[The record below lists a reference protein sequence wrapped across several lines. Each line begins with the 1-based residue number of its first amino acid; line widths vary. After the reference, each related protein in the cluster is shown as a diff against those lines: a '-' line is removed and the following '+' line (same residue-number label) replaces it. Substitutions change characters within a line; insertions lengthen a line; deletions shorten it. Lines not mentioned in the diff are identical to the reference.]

1 MKSFMLRSD
10 DSILENDCPNKS
22 QNEVMFLKQP
32 TKQEITNKLNDV
44 IMGRI
49 SREDVSK
56 WAMEYIRND
65 GDVYIED
72 VDSWHYLVAV
82 SNIDEMLSPNE
93 YLYSECDIINLI
105 EEYQY
110 KSGYIVELDKL
121 KKYSS
126 ETDLIRIVEGIDDKV
141 IFRGYTREQILCL
154 ANEIVKIDLL
164 SVKYETR
171 EEILHFLCDA
181 LSYYD
186 IFGSVSLTSIVK
198 IKDMLEDDLKEYIEE
213 FIDGTKTI

>member
-1 MKSFMLRSD
+1 MKAQLICNAFMKSFMLRSD
-10 DSILENDCPNKS
+10 DSILENDCLNKS

-72 VDSWHYLVAV
+72 VDSWHYLVAI

-93 YLYSECDIINLI
+93 YLYDESDIVNL
-105 EEYQY
+105 
-110 KSGYIVELDKL
+110 L
-121 KKYSS
+121 K
-126 ETDLIRIVEGIDDKV
+126 
-141 IFRGYTREQILCL
+141 
-154 ANEIVKIDLL
+154 N
-164 SVKYETR
+164 
-171 EEILHFLCDA
+171 
-181 LSYYD
+181 
-186 IFGSVSLTSIVK
+186 
-198 IKDMLEDDLKEYIEE
+198 
-213 FIDGTKTI
+213 

>member
-1 MKSFMLRSD
+1 M
-10 DSILENDCPNKS
+10 
-22 QNEVMFLKQP
+22 
-32 TKQEITNKLNDV
+32 
-44 IMGRI
+44 
-49 SREDVSK
+49 
-56 WAMEYIRND
+56 
-65 GDVYIED
+65 
-72 VDSWHYLVAV
+72 
-82 SNIDEMLSPNE
+82 
-93 YLYSECDIINLI
+93 
-105 EEYQY
+105 
-110 KSGYIVELDKL
+110 

-141 IFRGYTREQILCL
+141 IFRGYTKEQILCL